1 MNKLLI
7 SDLELDGQ
15 RVFLRVDFNVPFDG
29 NGRVTDDTRI
39 RAALLTINY
48 AVQHGARL
56 IVASH
61 LSRPKGQANPKY
73 SLRPVAGHLSGLL
86 GRPVTFVPECIGDDV
101 RAAADALQRGGLLL
115 LENLRFH
122 EEEEKND
129 EQFSRQLASLADL
142 YVNDA
147 FGTAH
152 RAHASTAGITAFVK
166 RAAAGFLMERELR
179 YLGKAITDPDHPF
192 VLILGGAKVS
202 DKIEVI
208 ENMLKCVDQ
217 ILIGG
222 AMTYTFLKSQGIE
235 IGQSLV
241 ENDKLDLA
249 KQLLEKARARKVG
262 ITLPVDHVVARKDDP
277 NSIPQTVSVTAT
289 AVDVAG
295 LDIGPA
301 TIDLYRSEIQNAKM
315 IVWNG
320 PMGLFERSP
329 FDHGTVEIA
338 RAVAESSATSIV
350 GGGDSVAAVT
360 AAGMAERITHISTGG
375 GATLEFLAGIDL
387 PGIRA
392 LHDK

>member
-1 MNKLLI
+1 MEKLLI
-7 SDLELDGQ
+7 SDLELNGE
-15 RVFLRVDFNVPFDG
+15 RVFLRVDFNVPLDG
-29 NGRVTDDTRI
+29 EGRVTDDTRI
-39 RAALLTINY
+39 RAALPTINY
-48 AVQHGARL
+48 AIERGARL

-61 LSRPKGQANPKY
+61 LGRPKGQVNPKY
-73 SLRPVAGHLSGLL
+73 SLKPVVSHLSALL
-86 GRPVTFVPECIGDDV
+86 GKPVSFVADCAGAEV
-101 RAAADALQRGGLLL
+101 QAAAAALQPGDVLLI
-115 LENLRFH
+115 ENLRFH
-122 EEEEKND
+122 SEEEEND
-129 EQFSRQLASLADL
+129 EQFSRELASLASL

-147 FGTAH
+147 FGAAH

-179 YLGKAITDPDHPF
+179 YLGKAISDPDHPF

-208 ENMLKCVDQ
+208 ENMLKCVDR

-222 AMTYTFLKSQGIE
+222 AMTYTFLKSQGVE

-249 KQLLEKARARKVG
+249 RQLLEKARARKVD
-262 ITLPVDHVVARKDDP
+262 IILPVDHIVARKEKPD
-277 NSIPQTVSVTAT
+277 SIPEVIAVTET
-289 AVDVAG
+289 TPEMAG
-295 LDIGPA
+295 FDIGPA
-301 TIDLYRSEIQNAKM
+301 TIDLFRAEIRQAKT

-320 PMGLFERSP
+320 PMGLFEKSP
-329 FDHGTVEIA
+329 FDRGTVSVA
-338 RAVAESSATSIV
+338 RAVAGSGATSIV

-360 AAGMAERITHISTGG
+360 AAGVSQGITHISTGG